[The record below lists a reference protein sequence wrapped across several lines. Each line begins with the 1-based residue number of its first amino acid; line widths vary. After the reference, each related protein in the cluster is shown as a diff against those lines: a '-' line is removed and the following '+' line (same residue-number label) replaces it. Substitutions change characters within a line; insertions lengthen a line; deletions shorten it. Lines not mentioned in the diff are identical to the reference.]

1 MIISRTPLRI
11 SFVGG
16 GTDLRAFYRKEP
28 GAVIS
33 TAINKYMYV
42 TVNKKFDDKIRLSYT
57 RTEMVDNVN
66 EIKHELVREAMK
78 LTGVTSGV
86 EITTMADIPAAGT
99 GLGSSS
105 SLTVGALNAFYTRQG
120 KHKRSS
126 FLAREACRIEIDIV
140 REPIGK
146 QDQHIVAYG
155 GLNYIE
161 FRPDEGVIVS
171 PLSYHQET
179 KDRLEKRLMLF
190 YTGLTRK
197 ANTILNEQQART
209 EEKFETL
216 KKMKEIALELKN
228 CTNEEY
234 LLDHFG
240 DFLHR
245 NWELKKGLVTSI
257 NNPQIDVYYQ
267 KALKAGAEGGK
278 ILGAGGGGFLLLYC
292 KERRQNE
299 VRQALKELRETPFS
313 FEPQGSKIVYLE
325 E

>member
-16 GTDLRAFYRKEP
+16 GTDLRTFYKKEP
-28 GAVIS
+28 GAVVS

-42 TVNKKFDDKIRLSYT
+42 TVNKKFDNKIRLSYT
-57 RTEMVDNVN
+57 RTEMVDDVN
-66 EIKHELVREAMK
+66 ELKHELVKGAMN

-86 EITTMADIPAAGT
+86 EITTMADIPSAGT

-105 SLTVGALNAFYTRQG
+105 SLTVGLLNALYAYQG
-120 KHKRSS
+120 KHKEASL
-126 FLAREACRIEIDIV
+126 LAKEACQIEIDMV
-140 REPIGK
+140 KEPIGK
-146 QDQHIVAYG
+146 QDQYIAAYG

-161 FRPDEGVIVS
+161 FRSDEEVIID
-171 PLSYHQET
+171 PLPCHQET
-179 KDRLEKRLMLF
+179 RERLEKRLMLF

-197 ANTILNEQQART
+197 ANTILSEQQARSG
-209 EEKFETL
+209 EKFETL

-228 CTNEEY
+228 CRSEEY

-245 NWELKKGLVTSI
+245 NWELKKELVTSI
-257 NNPQIDVYYQ
+257 SNSLIDAYYQ
-267 KALKAGAEGGK
+267 KALKAGAGGGK

-299 VRQALKELRETPFS
+299 VRQALKELKETPFR
-313 FEPQGSKIVYLE
+313 FELQGSKIVYLE

>member
-16 GTDLRAFYRKEP
+16 GTDLRAFYKKEP
-28 GAVIS
+28 GAVVS

-42 TVNKKFDDKIRLSYT
+42 AVNKKFDDKIRLSYT
-57 RTEMVDNVN
+57 RTEMVDSVN
-66 EIKHELVREAMK
+66 ELKHELVREAMK

-105 SLTVGALNAFYTRQG
+105 SLTVGVLNALYAYQG
-120 KHKRSS
+120 KHKEASL
-126 FLAREACRIEIDIV
+126 LAREACQIEIDILK
-140 REPIGK
+140 EPIGK
-146 QDQHIVAYG
+146 QDQYSAAYG

-161 FRPDEGVIVS
+161 FRPDEEVIVD
-171 PLSYHQET
+171 PLPCHQET
-179 KDRLEKRLMLF
+179 RERLEKRLILF

-197 ANTILNEQQART
+197 ANAILNEQQARS

-228 CTNEEY
+228 CRSEEY

-257 NNPQIDVYYQ
+257 SNSQIDAYYQ

-299 VRQALKELRETPFS
+299 VREALKELKETPLR